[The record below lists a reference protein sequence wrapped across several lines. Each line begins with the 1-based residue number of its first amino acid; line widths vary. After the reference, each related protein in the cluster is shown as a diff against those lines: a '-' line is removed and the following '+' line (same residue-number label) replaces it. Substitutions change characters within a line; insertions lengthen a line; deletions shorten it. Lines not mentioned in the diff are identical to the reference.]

1 MTAPPQQIK
10 QKPQMQVLYF
20 ICTPQTAQVIYE
32 RKKCSN
38 LNFILQLISKEENC
52 VLITNETHPVLL
64 LFVPL

>member
-1 MTAPPQQIK
+1 MH
-10 QKPQMQVLYF
+10 VLYF
-20 ICTPQTAQVIYE
+20 ICTPQKAQVLYE

-38 LNFILQLISKEENC
+38 LDFILQLISKKEHC